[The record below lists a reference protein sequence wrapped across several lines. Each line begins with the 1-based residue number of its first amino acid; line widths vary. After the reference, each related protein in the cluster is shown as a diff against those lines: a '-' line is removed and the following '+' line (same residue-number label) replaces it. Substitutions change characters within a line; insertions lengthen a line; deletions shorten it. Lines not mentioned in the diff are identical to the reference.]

1 MHELSL
7 MEGLLELIQDS
18 ARKEGFT
25 RVRRV
30 ILSIGKLSGVE
41 PEAMAFCFES
51 VMAGTLAEG
60 AELEIN
66 EVEGLG
72 RCEPCGATVPMETRF
87 DPCPHCGKVQLPVTA
102 GTDMR
107 VEALDVV

>member
-1 MHELSL
+1 
-7 MEGLLELIQDS
+7 MEGLLELMEDS
-18 ARKEGFT
+18 ARAEGFT
-25 RVRRV
+25 RIRRV

-72 RCEPCGATVPMETRF
+72 WCETCGAAVPMETRF
-87 DPCPHCGKVQLPVTA
+87 DPCLQCGRVQLPVTA